1 MTDSAA
7 DRPVYPYLS
16 VAVVMGLSLSLLG
29 PSVSY
34 LEERLGVSTST
45 IGTLFSVIAVSN
57 IAGALVCG
65 RWIEKHGGHLALRLA
80 LLGFVLGTVLLA
92 VGESYPV
99 VAVGIALIGG
109 STGVTDASANT
120 MVVWV
125 RPGRSGPPL
134 NALHLMFGLGALAA
148 PLVSD
153 RSIAWTDRLWPAALI
168 VGAFATASLAMV
180 GTKPSPAFP
189 GERDDDLRP
198 QPSRRTVVSIAVFFI
213 LYVGSEV
220 GFAGWIHTYAEDS
233 GLEGSAPAA
242 VTSVFWAMFALGRL
256 LAVSA
261 SRRVS
266 VYRIVVGACTST
278 VVVLT
283 FMLVARGQEWAVWVG
298 AGLFGLAAAPQYP
311 TMFAFVDTR
320 AALPARA
327 TAAIVSASATG
338 ALVVPAAI
346 GALIDRY
353 GPSSMPAVV
362 LVVSAGTI
370 VGAMVVNRTT
380 RDDVTAS
387 SLAATSS

>member
-1 MTDSAA
+1 
-7 DRPVYPYLS
+7 
-16 VAVVMGLSLSLLG
+16 
-29 PSVSY
+29 
-34 LEERLGVSTST
+34 
-45 IGTLFSVIAVSN
+45 
-57 IAGALVCG
+57 
-65 RWIEKHGGHLALRLA
+65 
-80 LLGFVLGTVLLA
+80 
-92 VGESYPV
+92 
-99 VAVGIALIGG
+99 
-109 STGVTDASANT
+109 
-120 MVVWV
+120 
-125 RPGRSGPPL
+125 
-134 NALHLMFGLGALAA
+134 
-148 PLVSD
+148 
-153 RSIAWTDRLWPAALI
+153 
-168 VGAFATASLAMV
+168 
-180 GTKPSPAFP
+180 
-189 GERDDDLRP
+189 
-198 QPSRRTVVSIAVFFI
+198 
-213 LYVGSEV
+213 
-220 GFAGWIHTYAEDS
+220 
-233 GLEGSAPAA
+233 
-242 VTSVFWAMFALGRL
+242 MFALGRL